1 MFFSVF
7 RCVRVPSPQHL
18 LDNSTGDASTL
29 RAQLNAE
36 VEGRRVDGV
45 TAEERLRKELQDLRQ
60 SLVAEWAE
68 RVEQE
73 VQRARKVHQQEV
85 SDLVRKHEQEMES
98 ARAEHLSQVEALE
111 KKIHTLQEDASRQG
125 NEASRLLVRSRQ
137 EHAEQMK
144 NLQEE
149 QQRMSEETRDRHAKE
164 MERLHQEHR
173 DAVSRMQSEHQQA
186 LLAIRE
192 SLAVE
197 AEEASQ
203 RKLNDLRNTLSEEH
217 AKTLSEAQ
225 EQHKRQLRAS
235 LENLEGRLR
244 TEMRQLEEQH
254 AKVLEEWAHKE
265 KRWTRADE
273 DSASKIRQLQASVG
287 NLESSKAQLTDD
299 LQEAH
304 QTLKLRGMEFDRAK
318 RELQEEMVERE
329 RQIQQRKKEE
339 MAEYHRLHAEEI
351 ARLKEEFAHAKDLFS
366 QKDAIW
372 QQKCEELENRYRH
385 RPSREDDIELIRQL
399 QEEIM
404 IMEQQLARAV
414 EDMKIYKLELQNR
427 EEVYNRTFGR
437 QPSVGLVNPFDQA
450 NKKQAASKGGKS
462 ATVGGLSLGAS
473 SSTFPSIGAGVGG
486 PSGRSGAGRP
496 PSARRGAK

>member
-149 QQRMSEETRDRHAKE
+149 QQRMSEETRDRCWDFFLFVLLPVWMHA
-164 MERLHQEHR
+164 
-173 DAVSRMQSEHQQA
+173 SEDFFPSA
-186 LLAIRE
+186 LLSVPQLGQNPNSNHSVA
-192 SLAVE
+192 AGMP
-197 AEEASQ
+197 
-203 RKLNDLRNTLSEEH
+203 RKWN
-217 AKTLSEAQ
+217 AC
-225 EQHKRQLRAS
+225 
-235 LENLEGRLR
+235 
-244 TEMRQLEEQH
+244 
-254 AKVLEEWAHKE
+254 
-265 KRWTRADE
+265 TR
-273 DSASKIRQLQASVG
+273 S
-287 NLESSKAQLTDD
+287 
-299 LQEAH
+299 
-304 QTLKLRGMEFDRAK
+304 
-318 RELQEEMVERE
+318 
-329 RQIQQRKKEE
+329 
-339 MAEYHRLHAEEI
+339 
-351 ARLKEEFAHAKDLFS
+351 
-366 QKDAIW
+366 
-372 QQKCEELENRYRH
+372 
-385 RPSREDDIELIRQL
+385 
-399 QEEIM
+399 
-404 IMEQQLARAV
+404 
-414 EDMKIYKLELQNR
+414 
-427 EEVYNRTFGR
+427 
-437 QPSVGLVNPFDQA
+437 
-450 NKKQAASKGGKS
+450 
-462 ATVGGLSLGAS
+462 TVML
-473 SSTFPSIGAGVGG
+473 
-486 PSGRSGAGRP
+486 
-496 PSARRGAK
+496 